1 MKRTMRLEGATA
13 LLIASLSGGA
23 VHAAMDPGGVIEN
36 YADIA
41 HAMYEDSLN
50 AAQELDA
57 RIGALLDTPGAETLS
72 AAREAVVRSISFSSV
87 AMRWPPPTK
96 RSVRSAGCSK
106 R

>member
-72 AAREAVVRSISFSSV
+72 AARTAWLNSRVPYMQPAVYRFGNAIVDD
-87 AMRWPPPTK
+87 WE
-96 RSVRSAGCSK
+96 G
-106 R
+106 